1 MKASKRTEVLV
12 RGIKE
17 KQGTLRE
24 TLELVILR
32 DLVEK
37 LDPDHNYGFDAE
49 TMMFNK
55 EPKVP
60 AKEEGPLGLGEVPQ
74 CAFDSQY
81 SRY

>member
-1 MKASKRTEVLV
+1 MKANERTQMMVK
-12 RGIKE
+12 GIKE
-17 KQGTLRE
+17 KQKALRE

-60 AKEEGPLGLGEVPQ
+60 AKQEGPLGLGEVP
-74 CAFDSQY
+74 DES
-81 SRY
+81 

>member
-1 MKASKRTEVLV
+1 MKASENTQMLI

-24 TLELVILR
+24 TMELVILR

-37 LDPDHNYGFDAE
+37 LDPEHNYGFDAQ
-49 TMMFNK
+49 TMTFSK

-60 AKEEGPLGLGEVPQ
+60 VGEGPLGLGEVPNE
-74 CAFDSQY
+74 S
-81 SRY
+81 